1 MPAEDADADAA
12 LAPPEDDAT
21 DLLALGFSSIDSI
34 GHDYGPNSREL
45 LDGVMRLDREL
56 GGSFGSVRGTLRHL
70 LWGELGWLHYW
81 HEREFPDGLSPSDFA
96 DLPSIVAGWK
106 SLEEEKASFVSELT
120 EEKLLEPCPVDDDP
134 YVLSE
139 LIQNILVHSTHHRG
153 QVVHMLRQLGRTPP
167 DTGVGTET
175 ERRAGGS
182 RFRGNSASAATT
194 SGAPEVG
201 VGSNA
206 PLVAQPSERLE
217 TPRSRGVPQRNAGD
231 IFRRRR
237 GPGTRR
243 ARARGVSPVAL
254 IESIAYGLDLARF
267 VRDRARRCAR
277 PSRAATPR
285 R

>member
-1 MPAEDADADAA
+1 MNLHDVRIGFAYNRWANERLVQAA
-12 LAPPEDDAT
+12 
-21 DLLALGFSSIDSI
+21 S
-34 GHDYGPNSREL
+34 EL
-45 LDGVMRLDREL
+45 SKEELDREL

-167 DTGVGTET
+167 DTGFRHFLTE
-175 ERRAGGS
+175 
-182 RFRGNSASAATT
+182 N
-194 SGAPEVG
+194 
-201 VGSNA
+201 
-206 PLVAQPSERLE
+206 
-217 TPRSRGVPQRNAGD
+217 
-231 IFRRRR
+231 
-237 GPGTRR
+237 R
-243 ARARGVSPVAL
+243 AR
-254 IESIAYGLDLARF
+254 LAR
-267 VRDRARRCAR
+267 
-277 PSRAATPR
+277 P
-285 R
+285 